1 MMQRFF
7 ISCGIFLGF
16 VLISN
21 SSPLFIK
28 FVPDSQ
34 QLSPVKYQAKCPL
47 QKKLFQLEATRQ
59 QTAVTQEGQVEKA
72 ILILETRE
80 NRITVYSGENCLLY
94 TVSSGGGVIL
104 AEKLK
109 RSDLKDR
116 FPELYDIVTGTAWAG
131 EIHTP

>member
-1 MMQRFF
+1 M
-7 ISCGIFLGF
+7 
-16 VLISN
+16 
-21 SSPLFIK
+21 
-28 FVPDSQ
+28 
-34 QLSPVKYQAKCPL
+34 
-47 QKKLFQLEATRQ
+47 EATRQ

-104 AEKLK
+104 AEKLEG
-109 RSDLKDR
+109 SDLKDR